1 MRLRSEL
8 RSRWRSWLVLA
19 LLIGLAGGAAV
30 AAAAGARRT
39 ETAYPRFVQAQ
50 NGYDLITGGFSGK
63 IDPERALA
71 KMEALPEVG
80 QWARIDMAA
89 SAAILPSGRVAPAP
103 ELVAVTDLMGR
114 AGFRLNRFKVI
125 SGRMANLRAPGE
137 AMIDFPTADREDL
150 RVGSIVKF
158 IVGSPDASR
167 PRLAAV
173 RIVGI
178 VASPG
183 QFPAVGASSAFGSV
197 YVTPA
202 FVRSNGIRP
211 SPADAGLLIR
221 LRHGAAGREAFVRQ
235 MRAAGLGGVDIP
247 EVQQVQTAGI
257 QRSIRLESQALWA
270 LSVLIGLVAFAV
282 VGQSL
287 ARQTYL
293 DSADL
298 PALWALGFS
307 RAQLFALGMVRAGVI
322 GTASACV
329 VVPVAVLL
337 SPLTPVGL
345 ARIAEPDPGF
355 AVDAWPL
362 VLGAALVAVLTVL
375 ACAVPAATA
384 ARAVRTG
391 PQRPGPGRRRSPA
404 FSYGLSRAWRS
415 PAAAIGVRMA
425 LRPGRGRTAVPVRSA
440 IFGATL
446 GVAALT
452 ASLVLAASLGHLL
465 TTPRLAG
472 FTWDAFV
479 SVEGG
484 LPKAAAALRADP
496 KVASYTRG
504 GFTGVRIGQLRVMAL
519 VLGRP
524 GPARPVITAGVAP
537 TANDEIALGGA
548 TMRGVHTV
556 IDRTVAV
563 VPDQA
568 AGHPKPVRMR
578 VVGTVIVPPT
588 PFLVTKLGEGAAITV
603 RGYLRIDPGAT
614 RQPGRLPFL
623 VRFAPGV
630 SRDAGLAA
638 VASDIKGL
646 PGPYVNAAERPASVI
661 SLASIAGLPVALAG
675 LLALMAAATLAHT
688 LASSTRRRRRDLAI
702 LKTLGFA
709 RRQLRQAVAW
719 QATTIASIALLIG
732 LPAGVAGGRWAWR
745 YLATQLGV
753 LPEPA
758 IPLTAI
764 VIAIPAA
771 LVVANLIAA
780 APGQAAARIPP
791 AAVLRTE

>member
-1 MRLRSEL
+1 
-8 RSRWRSWLVLA
+8 
-19 LLIGLAGGAAV
+19 V

-50 NGYDLITGGFSGK
+50 NGYDLIAGGFSGN
-63 IDPERALA
+63 PGRALA
-71 KMEALPEVG
+71 RMEAMPAVA
-80 QWARIDMAA
+80 QWARIDLAA
-89 SAAILPSGRVAPAP
+89 SSAILPSGRLTSAP
-103 ELVAVTDLMGR
+103 ELMAVTDLMGR

-125 SGRMANLRAPGE
+125 SGRRMDLRAPGE

-150 RVGSIVKF
+150 RVGSVIKF
-158 IVGSPDASR
+158 VIGSPDAR
-167 PRLAAV
+167 PARLAAV

-183 QFPAVGASSAFGSV
+183 QFPAVGASSASGNV

-211 SPADAGLLIR
+211 SPRDAALLIR
-221 LRHGAAGREAFVRQ
+221 LRHGAAGREAFLRQ
-235 MRAAGLGGVDIP
+235 MRAAGLAGVVDIP
-247 EVQQVQTAGI
+247 EVQQTQTAGI

-270 LSVLIGLVAFAV
+270 LSVLIGLAAFAI

-298 PALWALGFS
+298 PTLRALGFS
-307 RAQLFALGMVRAGVI
+307 RAQLLALGMLRAAII

-329 VVPVAVLL
+329 VIPAAILL

-345 ARIAEPDPGF
+345 ARIAEPHPGLD
-355 AVDAWPL
+355 VDAAPL
-362 VLGAALVAVLTVL
+362 VLGAVLAGFLTML
-375 ACAVPAATA
+375 ACAVPARAAARTA
-384 ARAVRTG
+384 AAVVRG
-391 PQRPGPGRRRSPA
+391 DGPGPGRSRSPA
-404 FSYGLSRAWRS
+404 FTHALFRAWRS
-415 PAAAIGVRMA
+415 PAAATGVQMA
-425 LRPGRGRTAVPVRSA
+425 LQPGRGRTAVPVRSA

-446 GVAALT
+446 SVAALT
-452 ASLVLAASLGHLL
+452 ASLVFAASLAHLL
-465 TTPRLAG
+465 ATPRLSG

-484 LPKAAAALRADP
+484 LPKAAAVLRADP
-496 KVASYTRG
+496 KIAGYTRG
-504 GFTGVRIGQLRVMAL
+504 GFTGVRLGGVGAMAL

-524 GPARPVITAGVAP
+524 GPARPVVTAGVAP
-537 TANDEIALGGA
+537 AAGDEIALGA
-548 TMRGVHTV
+548 STMRAAHTA
-556 IDRTVAV
+556 IGRTVAV
-563 VPDQA
+563 VLDPA

-588 PFLVTKLGEGAAITV
+588 PFLVTKLGEGAAVTL
-603 RGYLRIDPGAT
+603 RGYLRVDPGAA
-614 RQPGRLPFL
+614 RQQGGLPFL

-646 PGPYVNAAERPASVI
+646 PGPFVNAAERPANVV
-661 SLASIAGLPVALAG
+661 SLASIAGLPVALSG

-688 LASSTRRRRRDLAI
+688 LASATRRRRRDLAI
-702 LKTLGFA
+702 LKSLGFG
-709 RRQLRQAVAW
+709 RWQLRQAVAW
-719 QATTIASIALLIG
+719 QATTIVGIA

-758 IPLTAI
+758 VPLIAI

>member
-8 RSRWRSWLVLA
+8 RTRWRAWLGLA

-50 NGYDLITGGFSGK
+50 NGYDLITGGSSGN
-63 IDPERALA
+63 IDPEQALA
-71 KMEALPEVG
+71 KIEALPEVG

-89 SAAILPSGRVAPAP
+89 STAILPSGRVAPAP
-103 ELVAVTDLMGR
+103 ELMAVTDLMGR

-125 SGRMANLRAPGE
+125 AGRMVNLRAPGE
-137 AMIDFPTADREDL
+137 AMVDFPTADREDL
-150 RVGSIVKF
+150 RVGSVVKF

-167 PRLAAV
+167 PGLAAV

-183 QFPAVGASSAFGSV
+183 QLPAVGASSAFGSV

-202 FVRSNGIRP
+202 FVRSNRIRP

-221 LRHGAAGREAFVRQ
+221 LRHGAAGGEAFRRQ
-235 MRAAGLGGVDIP
+235 MRAAGLGGVDVP

-270 LSVLIGLVAFAV
+270 LCVLIGLAGLAI

-307 RAQLFALGMVRAGVI
+307 RVQLFALGIARAAII

-362 VLGAALVAVLTVL
+362 VLGAALVAVLTVA
-375 ACAVPAATA
+375 ACSVPAVAA

-391 PQRPGPGRRRSPA
+391 PERPGPGGRRSAA
-404 FSYGLSRAWRS
+404 FTHGLSRAWRS

-452 ASLVLAASLGHLL
+452 ASLVFAASLGHLL
-465 TTPRLAG
+465 ATPRLAG

-496 KVASYTRG
+496 KIAGYSRG
-504 GFTGVRIGQLRVMAL
+504 GFAGVRIGQLRVMAL
-519 VLGRP
+519 VLGP
-524 GPARPVITAGVAP
+524 GPSRPVITAGA
-537 TANDEIALGGA
+537 AAAAGDEIALGVSTIRAAA
-548 TMRGVHTV
+548 TAIG
-556 IDRTVAV
+556 RTVAV
-563 VPDQA
+563 VLDQA
-568 AGHPKPVRMR
+568 DGHPKPVRMR
-578 VVGTVIVPPT
+578 VVGTVIVPPS
-588 PFLVTKLGEGAAITV
+588 PFLATKLGEGAAVTL
-603 RGYLRIDPGAT
+603 RGYLRIEPGAA

-630 SRDAGLAA
+630 SRDA
-638 VASDIKGL
+638 
-646 PGPYVNAAERPASVI
+646 
-661 SLASIAGLPVALAG
+661 
-675 LLALMAAATLAHT
+675 TQT
-688 LASSTRRRRRDLAI
+688 
-702 LKTLGFA
+702 
-709 RRQLRQAVAW
+709 
-719 QATTIASIALLIG
+719 
-732 LPAGVAGGRWAWR
+732 LPAGQLNDRDDHDARQHGTASQPEQQPVPAVTQRDNHGHGGGRHEHRLHQAG
-745 YLATQLGV
+745 QH
-753 LPEPA
+753 PA
-758 IPLTAI
+758 RQRGRRDSGHGRSAGPRISSMSGDGHGQRAGQDN
-764 VIAIPAA
+764 PAM
-771 LVVANLIAA
+771 IRRMTS
-780 APGQAAARIPP
+780 PGCR
-791 AAVLRTE
+791 